1 MRVKVLGSA
10 AGGGFPQWNCGCT
23 NCNRLREGV
32 LKGRARTQAQV
43 GVSPAPGKW
52 FLLNAS
58 PDLRQQ
64 IVENSEFA
72 PAEETRSTPIIGIFL
87 TSADVD
93 CVMGL
98 LHLREFQPLTIYS
111 TAAVRRVMTE
121 ENSLFRTLERSNPP
135 VRWEDLALGKW
146 ISVFEDSAAGAPE
159 GLSCTAISVGGSF
172 PDYVSDA
179 LWRTLP
185 EEEAT
190 IGLEFAGG
198 GKRFFYAPNLPGRG
212 EEWKLHAKES
222 DLAIVD
228 GTFWTDDELLR
239 VRGSGKTA
247 REMGHL
253 PLSGANGL
261 MEQLSVEQTPAEQ
274 PQGARNARHVLIHLN
289 NTNPALDEE
298 SAASHALREAGWEIA
313 TDGMEIDL

>member
-23 NCNRLREGV
+23 NCNRLRAGV
-32 LKGRARTQAQV
+32 FKGSARTQAQV

-64 IVENSEFA
+64 LLDNPEFA
-72 PAEETRSTPIIGIFL
+72 PAEETRSTPIVGIFL

-111 TAAVRRVMTE
+111 TASVRRVVTE
-121 ENSLFRTLERSNPP
+121 ENSLFRTLERSKPA
-135 VRWEDLALGKW
+135 VRWEMLEIGKPVSL
-146 ISVFEDSAAGAPE
+146 IQDSGSRETRSGE
-159 GLSCTAISVGGSF
+159 GLNCRAVPVGGGF

-179 LWRTLP
+179 LR
-185 EEEAT
+185 EELAADQAT
-190 IGLEFAGG
+190 IALEFTEG
-198 GKRFFYAPNLPGRG
+198 GKRLFYAPNLPGRG
-212 EEWKLHAKES
+212 EEWKRPAMES
-222 DLAIVD
+222 DLSLMD
-228 GTFWTDDELLR
+228 GTFWTDDELVR

-261 MEQLSVEQTPAEQ
+261 LEQMKVDQVRGGP
-274 PQGARNARHVLIHLN
+274 RDVRRVLIHMN
-289 NTNPALDEE
+289 NTNPVLDEE
-298 SAASHALREAGWEIA
+298 STASRAVREAGWEIA
-313 TDGMEIDL
+313 WDGMEIEL